1 MDKNANRKI
10 GAAGVMKVK
19 AELLLKGFDVAEP
32 DVDCGVDL
40 IAWDHRSINRIQ
52 VKATVQKYSAGYSS
66 FHTSKLVHKCSK
78 SRASY
83 DPREV
88 DFIVCVSIPLNEYW
102 IIPAAEATAKRKTGV
117 RVGDKY
123 HNKWFYLS
131 KCNRIIGGDKYKSI
145 REVTYKSEELEKR
158 LIETERMLEISKLK
172 EQISEHQLGNFY
184 RYFKHRMDCKSIE
197 RIERYGT
204 ELDENEWDTMFGSDK
219 LFTERNYSQLTKLY
233 ESLHKIENNPAH
245 GTQGDPAAGSS
256 VCRPLETKPDV
267 FIST

>member
-66 FHTSKLVHKCSK
+66 FHTSKLVHKCST

-102 IIPAAEATAKRKTGV
+102 IIPAVEASAKRKTGV

-131 KCNRIIGGDKYKSI
+131 KCNRTIGGDKHGNARRLAYKI
-145 REVTYKSEELEKR
+145 TELEKK
-158 LIETERMLEISKLK
+158 LLNTEKMLEVSRLK
-172 EQISEHQLGNFY
+172 EQISDHQLRNFY
-184 RYFKHRMDCKSIE
+184 RYFRYKIDSKSIE
-197 RIERYGT
+197 TIERYGT
-204 ELDENEWDTMFGSDK
+204 DLDEKEWDTMFDDDK
-219 LFTERNYSQLTKLY
+219 RFTRCNYSRLTKLY
-233 ESLHKIENNPAH
+233 ESLHKLENNPAN
-245 GTQGDPAAGSS
+245 GAQGDPATGASMC
-256 VCRPLETKPDV
+256 VAT
-267 FIST
+267 